1 MLAIKRN
8 KKLNIARILRAI
20 WLNPGISRV
29 DISRE
34 LGLDKSTVT
43 LIVNELIDMD
53 LVYPVAEGK
62 AGPQGGRKPIKL
74 NINRDFA
81 CVVGAEIQPE
91 SCTMIGT
98 DLEGQIF
105 ESDVVPVNLSLN
117 KIEEIVVPIVEKFI
131 KRIEKT
137 KRLIIGLGFG
147 ISGIIDPF
155 KGIIHQSIPLNIS
168 APYDFYHSVSDHFD
182 IINLIEND
190 ANCCAWGE
198 LTYHRQ
204 SDLRDFLFVL
214 IKFRKGDPSGMKH
227 SGPAVGM
234 GIVIDGK
241 VHHGSTYSAGE
252 FRSIKW
258 RKGNLNQFSLSNK
271 ASLEFE
277 KKSKLRH
284 DLFVELSQHIALFVN
299 TFNLTHVFIGGDV
312 LPYQD
317 ELKIIVKDE
326 IQNNWAYS
334 DKVQCDIQFSSPAHL
349 SVAFGAASMLLNQL
363 FAEREMQGQEGIR
376 LPLGIDLMASSL

>member
-1 MLAIKRN
+1 MRS
-8 KKLNIARILRAI
+8 I

-81 CVVGAEIQPE
+81 CVVGVEIQPE
-91 SCTMIGT
+91 SCTMIGA

-105 ESDVVPVNLSLN
+105 ESDVVPLEINSH
-117 KIEEIVVPIVEKFI
+117 KIEDVVVPIVEKFI

-137 KRLIIGLGFG
+137 KRLIIGVGFG

-155 KGIIHQSIPLNIS
+155 KGIIHQSIPLNITS
-168 APYDFYHSVSDHFD
+168 PYDFYSSVSDHFD

-214 IKFRKGDPSGMKH
+214 IKFRKGDPSGTKH

-258 RKGNLNQFSLSNK
+258 KKGNLNQFSISNM
-271 ASLEFE
+271 ATLEFE
-277 KKSKLRH
+277 KKFKLRNE
-284 DLFVELSQHIALFVN
+284 LFVELSQHIALFVN

-317 ELKIIVKDE
+317 ELEILLKEE

-334 DKVQCDIQFSSPAHL
+334 DKVQCDIHFSSPAHL

-363 FAEREMQGQEGIR
+363 FAEREMKGQEGIR
-376 LPLGIDLMASSL
+376 LPLGIDLMVSNL